1 MNWGSLG
8 NFVAMG
14 GYAGY
19 VWGAYVV
26 ATVLIAGEIVMLRTR
41 RRRAV
46 QDVAQRARIG
56 VVEG

>member
-41 RRRAV
+41 RWRAV

>member
-8 NFVAMG
+8 NFLAMG

-19 VWGAYVV
+19 VWGAYIVT
-26 ATVLIAGEIVMLRTR
+26 TVLIASEIVMLRTR

-46 QDVAQRARIG
+46 QDVAQRARSG

>member
-1 MNWGSLG
+1 MNWGSVG
-8 NFVAMG
+8 NFLQMG

-26 ATVLIAGEIVMLRTR
+26 TTVLIATEIVMLRTR

-46 QDVAQRARIG
+46 QDVAQRARSG

>member
-1 MNWGSLG
+1 MNWGSFS
-8 NFVAMG
+8 NFLAMG

-26 ATVLIAGEIVMLRTR
+26 TTVLIATEIVMLRTR

-46 QDVAQRARIG
+46 QDVAQRARSG